1 MEATVSPAA
10 DPPRTPTKSP
20 LKKKKK
26 KGTPQK
32 GQKKAEPK
40 RKRGKSDRDKLV
52 ERLMYQNMKIWEM
65 LEKHG
70 IMQNPKD
77 LTNLE
82 KFIKQGSRTALRQAV
97 DTQRTLG
104 LLDLERE
111 AIQRESER
119 QQMTI
124 EEGRTYRQEAHAIWI
139 KSEAIL
145 AKDEAITERS
155 RRLEEEHTALRND
168 VEANLKE
175 VRELKK
181 YWSARGEELM
191 RKMLAHQKS
200 TESYKQIMAETRTLK
215 CDACYAKLLEAAPP
229 Q

>member
-70 IMQNPKD
+70 IMENPKD

-82 KFIKQGSRTALRQAV
+82 KFIKQGSRTALRQAGNH
-97 DTQRTLG
+97 TQIRKIMIFMI
-104 LLDLERE
+104 ERDWGV
-111 AIQRESER
+111 IF
-119 QQMTI
+119 
-124 EEGRTYRQEAHAIWI
+124 
-139 KSEAIL
+139 
-145 AKDEAITERS
+145 
-155 RRLEEEHTALRND
+155 
-168 VEANLKE
+168 
-175 VRELKK
+175 
-181 YWSARGEELM
+181 
-191 RKMLAHQKS
+191 
-200 TESYKQIMAETRTLK
+200 
-215 CDACYAKLLEAAPP
+215 CD
-229 Q
+229 